1 MALDLA
7 APVAHPWL
15 RGHVLT
21 RIGVSGG
28 TPAAYQALAE
38 ANVRLWRMLSSGAP
52 ASLRQQAQAQLAVRL
67 QDYCAT
73 LLPAVQ
79 FATRV
84 QFSGRAVLAPGP
96 NLHLDQVGVAEEL
109 AWPLFGPLV
118 ARAMRAEQP
127 ALVFAHAASIG
138 GKRSLDRS

>member
-1 MALDLA
+1 
-7 APVAHPWL
+7 
-15 RGHVLT
+15 
-21 RIGVSGG
+21 
-28 TPAAYQALAE
+28 
-38 ANVRLWRMLSSGAP
+38 MLSSGAP

-79 FATRV
+79 FAARV

-118 ARAMRAEQP
+118 ARELTVEEVQARSEQATRALDEIMARCWGIIHASP
-127 ALVFAHAASIG
+127 AFTPRPFCAFLPLGIP
-138 GKRSLDRS
+138 DRGLCLHPLAC